1 MHKIAKDSCEP
12 YSTVQK
18 LHSTKYREK
27 KKKSEKG
34 EPTFLKQEG
43 ECER

>member
-18 LHSTKYREK
+18 LHSTKYRK
-27 KKKSEKG
+27 KKKKIRKG
-34 EPTFLKQEG
+34 GANLFKPF
-43 ECER
+43 